1 MKTKLKIVNYSGGLD
16 TWLNSIRRNNWHF
29 FKMEP
34 YLQHVVTQCT
44 IETGKFLASAKYDP
58 AKASLYHSK
67 FIGNAPGNSKFNF
80 ERMEDMNEKLS
91 KCGFD
96 LLDYKPVFYL
106 RREDGNWIGPPMDG
120 YLCLWGITFD
130 SAKAVSITK
139 LAELVWC
146 RLLKDEAGIPE
157 SVNTPDEFMCIVKKI
172 VKLEKEVRQ
181 EQMAGDSLEA
191 MEADADEISEALSY
205 SNSKDFVEEIL
216 WRIEGNMNCKS
227 LARC

>member
-1 MKTKLKIVNYSGGLD
+1 MKSKLKIIPYSGGLD
-16 TWLNSIRRNNWHF
+16 TWLNSIRRDNWHF

-34 YLQHVVTQCT
+34 YLQNVVTQCT

-67 FIGNAPGNSKFNF
+67 LIGNAAGNSKFNF
-80 ERMEDMNEKLS
+80 EKMEDMNEKLS

-130 SAKAVSITK
+130 SAKAANITK
-139 LAELVWC
+139 RSELVWN
-146 RLLKDEAGIPE
+146 RLNKNKCGLPE
-157 SVNTPDEFMCIVKKI
+157 SITTPDEFMDTVKRIVE
-172 VKLEKEVRQ
+172 LEKEVRQ

-205 SNSKDFVEEIL
+205 SNSKEFIEEIL
-216 WRIEGNMNCKS
+216 WRIEGSLNCKS
-227 LARC
+227 MDRC

>member
-16 TWLNSIRRNNWHF
+16 TWLNFIRKDNWHF

-34 YLQHVVTQCT
+34 YLQNVVTQCT

-58 AKASLYHSK
+58 VKASLYHSK
-67 FIGNAPGNSKFNF
+67 FIGNASGNSKFNF
-80 ERMEDMNEKLS
+80 ERMDDMNGKLS

-130 SAKAVSITK
+130 SAKAANITK
-139 LAELVWC
+139 LAELVWD
-146 RLLKDEAGIPE
+146 RLNKDEAGIPE
-157 SVNTPDEFMCIVKKI
+157 SVNTPDEFICIVKKI

-181 EQMAGDSLEA
+181 EQMAGNSLEA

-205 SNSKDFVEEIL
+205 SNSKEFVEEIL
-216 WRIEGNMNCKS
+216 WHIEGSLNCKS